1 MSKKTQLIT
10 YNLADRDRKHVG
22 VDRSDMDIQSMVNRI
37 NAPDTQELVASGD
50 MYGYYGHELRG
61 RFGMN
66 PPDVWVNPNTGE
78 NIRIEPAL
86 RTIKLSADNDGNVTS
101 QHEFLDTDTGKYSER
116 LYANKAGGFSSAVM
130 RKMGEAGK
138 YNVTGFYG
146 FDYVR
151 QPNYNTNRGNGMF
164 DALFWVDEADDLEMA
179 FDSMAGMTPQQAAIK
194 SALETAILHQY
205 DSIMTANQS
214 DMMIAHY
221 QNEAMQAQEAY
232 ITRQQNLENIRQR
245 RHDRKLEVFDNLICP
260 SVPFNEAQAQW
271 DSFSGQGTSDLDL
284 RTTASVEQSRT
295 ENKQHKQDRVSIFNR
310 R

>member
-22 VDRSDMDIQSMVNRI
+22 IDRSDMDIQSMVNRI

-66 PPDVWVNPNTGE
+66 PPDVWVNPKTSE
-78 NIRIEPAL
+78 TIRIEPAL

-116 LYANKAGGFSSAVM
+116 LYSNKAGGFSSAVM
-130 RKMGEAGK
+130 RKRNAAGK
-138 YNVTGFYG
+138 YDVTGFYG

-164 DALFWVDEADDLEMA
+164 DSLFWVDEADELMA
-179 FDSMAGMTPQQAAIK
+179 FDSLDGLTPQQASIK
-194 SALETAILHQY
+194 SALEMAILHQY
-205 DSIMTANQS
+205 DSIANASQA

-221 QNEAMQAQEAY
+221 QNEALQAQEAQ
-232 ITRQQNLENIRQR
+232 ISRQQHLENLRQR
-245 RHDRKLEVFDNLICP
+245 RHDRKLEVYDSLICP
-260 SVPFNEAQAQW
+260 SVPFDEAVAQW
-271 DSFSGQGTSDLDL
+271 DSFNMQGTSDLDL
-284 RTTASVEQSRT
+284 RTTGDSKKVQADQKRHSEERT
-295 ENKQHKQDRVSIFNR
+295 RIFKGR
-310 R
+310 